1 MGISML
7 SLTVMVMLVG
17 STVSR
22 SAIQDG
28 KYFD

>member
-1 MGISML
+1 MDIWML
-7 SLTVMVMLVG
+7 SLSVMVMLVG
-17 STVSR
+17 STMSR